1 MKTQDLT
8 ITLLVDKTPEEVY
21 NSINNVR
28 GWWSETIEG
37 GTNKLN
43 DEFIYRYKD
52 LHYSKQK
59 ITTLIPGKKVAWL
72 VTDSSLYFLEK
83 DKGEWT
89 GTKIVFDISK
99 QDNKTLMTFTHVGL
113 VPDCECFGACL
124 TGWSHYIHESL
135 LNLINTGK
143 GLPAKKE
150 NETKVKGETVTNR

>member
-8 ITLLVDKTPEEVY
+8 LTLLVDKTPEEVF
-21 NSINNVR
+21 NAINNVR

-52 LHYSKQK
+52 MHYSKQK
-59 ITTLIPGKKVAWL
+59 LTTLIQGKKIVWL

-99 QDNKTLMTFTHVGL
+99 QHNKTLITFTHVGL
-113 VPDCECFGACL
+113 GPACECFGACL
-124 TGWSHYIHESL
+124 KGWSHYIHESL
-135 LNLINTGK
+135 LNFINTGK